1 MAAFYA
7 SLPVAGN
14 HQRLVGGTLRHRMDD
29 DAFARNNAR
38 GKTGTLTGVTAL
50 SGYVTGRDGR
60 TYVYSMISNYS
71 GSTPRP
77 VEDKFVIALAR
88 RR

>member
-1 MAAFYA
+1 M
-7 SLPVAGN
+7 N
-14 HQRLVGGTLRHRMDD
+14 GTRADG
-29 DAFARNNAR
+29 NAR
-38 GKTGTLTGVTAL
+38 AKTGSLTGVTAL

-60 TYVYSMISNYS
+60 RYVFSLLSNYR

-77 VEDKFVIALAR
+77 VENTFVVALANR